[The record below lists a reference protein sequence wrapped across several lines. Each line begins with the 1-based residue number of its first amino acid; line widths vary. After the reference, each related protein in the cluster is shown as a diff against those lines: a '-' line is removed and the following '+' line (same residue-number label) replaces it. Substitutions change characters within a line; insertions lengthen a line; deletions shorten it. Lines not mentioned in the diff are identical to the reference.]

1 MSSDAESWPY
11 AELAKFEVVALGCHR
26 KLHAELARFFR
37 KHGIEA
43 FQLVEY
49 FLLEPVNSESDASD
63 NMMYFPFLRRLLE
76 HNSFHLRGQHGS
88 LNVIPLT
95 SDLRENVEFY
105 KSDGW
110 SFPRRY
116 VLPFSEA
123 IIGQNIFKLWLEGKS
138 AREVPSQN
146 WFQPYSKAQWDQH
159 EELVQKIT
167 SEYSEIYNNE
177 FDLAA
182 RFWKACADGI
192 STMVGGY
199 PICSEGTF
207 YGYFVVV
214 WPEPYLHISNNEKKP
229 NWGGVESEN
238 IVKYLETHSQ
248 ESYLPTLALLH
259 NSIWEDRFHRTMK
272 PNANKED
279 LTKEIDAL
287 PVGRWS
293 QGTQNLLERG
303 LAGLWEKRKE
313 LLKQPDGIEAVK
325 DTLLFRKYNI
335 ASPGMVKQIQKIIQ
349 RAPHF
354 CQSDDGSKLPA
365 ALVYGEAGAGKD
377 TMARLIQLFTLPSWK
392 PDENN
397 SEAEKKPLGYF
408 GLKPNTINMSALKP
422 NSLFGPLFQGMNVSD
437 LSLNV
442 PSILTLYKNPNGDES
457 VKNHP
462 GVFIFDEL
470 NSLDI
475 DLQGVLLRILEN
487 GEVTPLFDINPTH
500 VGHLV
505 IGVVNED
512 PEILMRENET
522 KNLKQIKDFSGEFIG
537 NALYE
542 FFMKGR
548 RLRPDLFYRLSRGLY
563 IRLPSLRER
572 REDIPILFYFE
583 CEDATKQELRN
594 VPIDDRGQKPF
605 WETTDNEKK
614 EKEPCLYVEMKAYE
628 SLMGTSLDW
637 PGNVRQLQAVA
648 TEAAILSVKEYV
660 EEGRKNRP
668 GIIYVR
674 NETVVKVLSQ
684 HFPSAF
690 PEYVDGKYDH
700 RRSHAGE

>member
-1 MSSDAESWPY
+1 MSSHAESWPY
-11 AELAKFEVVALGCHR
+11 PELAKFEVVALGCHR
-26 KLHAELARFFR
+26 KLHAGLARFFR
-37 KHGIEA
+37 EHGIEA

-49 FLLEPVNSESDASD
+49 FLLELAGSESDASD

-76 HNSFHLRGQHGS
+76 QNSFHLRGQDGS

-116 VLPFSEA
+116 VLPFSET
-123 IIGQNIFKLWLEGKS
+123 IIGQNIFKLWLKGKNVS
-138 AREVPSQN
+138 KVPSQD
-146 WFQPYSKAQWDQH
+146 WFQAYSKAQWDQH
-159 EELVQKIT
+159 EERVRKT
-167 SEYSEIYNNE
+167 SSEYSEIYNNE

-182 RFWKACADGI
+182 RSWKACADGI
-192 STMVGGY
+192 TTMVGGY

-214 WPEPYLHISNNEKKP
+214 WPEPSLHTSNNDKKP
-229 NWGGVESEN
+229 NWGGVESEK
-238 IVKYLETHSQ
+238 IVEYLETHSR
-248 ESYLPTLALLH
+248 EFYLPTLALLH
-259 NSIWEDRFHRTMK
+259 NSIWEERFHKTII
-272 PNANKED
+272 KEKASKND
-279 LTKEIDAL
+279 LIKEIDAL
-287 PVGRWS
+287 PIGRWS

-303 LAGLWEKRKE
+303 LAELWKKRKE
-313 LLKQPDGIEAVK
+313 LLKQPKGIEAVK

-354 CQSDDGSKLPA
+354 CQPDTGSKLPA

-392 PDENN
+392 PDKNN
-397 SEAEKKPLGYF
+397 SEAKKKPLGYF
-408 GLKPNTINMSALKP
+408 GLNPHTINMSALKP
-422 NSLFGPLFQGMNVSD
+422 NSLFGPLFQGMNVSNPR
-437 LSLNV
+437 LNV
-442 PSILTLYKNPNGDES
+442 PSILTLYENPN
-457 VKNHP
+457 

-512 PEILMRENET
+512 PQILMRENET
-522 KNLKQIKDFSGEFIG
+522 KNLKQIKDFCGEFIG
-537 NALYE
+537 NALNE
-542 FFMKGR
+542 FFIKGR

-583 CEDATKQELRN
+583 CENAVKQELKN
-594 VPIDDRGQKPF
+594 VPANDKDQNQF

-614 EKEPCLYVEMKAYE
+614 DKEPCLYVEMKAYE
-628 SLMGTSLDW
+628 SLMGISLDW

-648 TEAAILSVKEYV
+648 TEAAILSVQEYV
-660 EEGRKNRP
+660 EKGQKERP
-668 GIIYVR
+668 GIIHVP

-684 HFPSAF
+684 HFPSSF
-690 PEYVDGKYDH
+690 PEYVDGKPN
-700 RRSHAGE
+700 